1 MERPLECSAEQ
12 PQKCGVEAHHRAQEV
27 EQYLTNTNLSKNIRM
42 EETVRLS
49 YIKKIKFFI
58 LIFREERKSR
68 LDRNNAR
75 MGQLGPKRKLRW
87 RISEAA
93 FDR

>member
-1 MERPLECSAEQ
+1 
-12 PQKCGVEAHHRAQEV
+12 
-27 EQYLTNTNLSKNIRM
+27 M